1 MLNKKLTKKLEKF
14 IALCYYNSEKVII
27 VKLNIDLSNFNENLK
42 KSGGDNM
49 SKTRKLSYG
58 EIAYEPLDV
67 RGAMQE
73 ATRCLLCEDAPCSQ
87 DCPAKTNPGKFI
99 RSIRFRN
106 FKGAA
111 ETIRENNILG
121 ASCALVCP
129 YDKLCEK
136 ACSRTGIDKPI
147 EIGKLQAFAMEQEK
161 AHGMQILK
169 KGESIGKKVACIGS
183 GPASLAAAAELL
195 KNGVDVTIYEQFDKA
210 GGVLRY
216 GINPSRLSRDVV
228 DYDISKLQE
237 LGAEFIFNTKITY
250 DDIAKLREDY
260 DAVFVGVGLWK
271 TWLPDIEGTD
281 LENVYTAVEFLKE
294 MYETG
299 GKLDL
304 GDDVVVIGGGDV
316 AMDCATS
323 AKQAGAKNVS
333 IVYRRTIEEA
343 PANIQELNYAYSLG
357 IPIYTRMAPEKIHGD
372 KKVELMEFKSW
383 DEVSSMK
390 LNASTVVFAVGQK
403 LEDEYADVKKEAG
416 LYIAG
421 DAVNGGETVVKAVA
435 EGKGAALEILAYLK

>member
-1 MLNKKLTKKLEKF
+1 
-14 IALCYYNSEKVII
+14 
-27 VKLNIDLSNFNENLK
+27 
-42 KSGGDNM
+42 M

-58 EIAYEPLDV
+58 ELSYEPLDV

-87 DCPAKTNPGKFI
+87 DCPAKTDPGKFI

-121 ASCALVCP
+121 ATCALVCP

-147 EIGKLQAFAMEQEK
+147 EIGRLQSFAMDQERIHK
-161 AHGMQILK
+161 MQVIK

-183 GPASLAAAAELL
+183 GPASLAAAAELA
-195 KNGVDVTIYEQFDKA
+195 KNGVDVTIYEQYEKA

-216 GINPSRLSRDVV
+216 GINPSRLSRNTV
-228 DYDISKLQE
+228 DYDISKVEE
-237 LGAEFIFNTKITY
+237 LGVKFEFGKKITY
-250 DDIAKLREDY
+250 DQIEDLKKEY

-271 TWLPDIEGTD
+271 TWLPEIEGIE
-281 LENVYTAVEFLKE
+281 LKGVYTAVDFLKE
-294 MYETG
+294 MYEND
-299 GKLDL
+299 GKIEL
-304 GDDVVVIGGGDV
+304 GEDVVIVGGGDV

-343 PANIQELNYAYSLG
+343 PANIQELSYAYSLG
-357 IPIYTRMAPEKIHGD
+357 IPVHTRFAPEKIHGNG
-372 KKVELMEFKSW
+372 KVELVEFKSW
-383 DEVSSMK
+383 DEVSTMNLK
-390 LNASTVVFAVGQK
+390 ASTVVFAIGQK
-403 LEDEYADVKKEAG
+403 LEDDYEGVKKG
-416 LYIAG
+416 NGVFIAG
-421 DAVNGGETVVKAVA
+421 DARNGGDTVVKAVA

>member
-1 MLNKKLTKKLEKF
+1 
-14 IALCYYNSEKVII
+14 
-27 VKLNIDLSNFNENLK
+27 
-42 KSGGDNM
+42 M

-58 EIAYEPLDV
+58 ELSYEPLDV

-87 DCPAKTNPGKFI
+87 DCPAKTDPGKFI

-121 ASCALVCP
+121 ATCALVCP

-147 EIGKLQAFAMEQEK
+147 EIGRLQSFAMDQERIHK
-161 AHGMQILK
+161 MQVLK

-183 GPASLAAAAELL
+183 GPASLAAAAELA
-195 KNGVDVTIYEQFDKA
+195 KNGVDVTIYEQYEKA

-216 GINPSRLSRDVV
+216 GINPSRLSRNTV
-228 DYDISKLQE
+228 DYDISKVEE
-237 LGAEFIFNTKITY
+237 LGVKFEFGKKITY
-250 DDIAKLREDY
+250 DQIEDLKKEY

-271 TWLPDIEGTD
+271 TWLPEIEGIE
-281 LENVYTAVEFLKE
+281 LKGVYTAVDFLKE
-294 MYETG
+294 MYEND
-299 GKLDL
+299 GKIEL
-304 GDDVVVIGGGDV
+304 GEDVVIVGGGDV

-333 IVYRRTIEEA
+333 IVYRRSIEEA
-343 PANIQELNYAYSLG
+343 PANIQELSYAYSLG
-357 IPIYTRMAPEKIHGD
+357 IPVHTRFAPEKIHGD
-372 KKVELMEFKSW
+372 GKVELVEFKSW
-383 DEVSSMK
+383 DEVSTMNLK
-390 LNASTVVFAVGQK
+390 ASTVVFAIGQK
-403 LEDEYADVKKEAG
+403 LEDDYEGVKKG
-416 LYIAG
+416 NGVFIAG
-421 DAVNGGETVVKAVA
+421 DARNGGETVVKAVA

>member
-1 MLNKKLTKKLEKF
+1 
-14 IALCYYNSEKVII
+14 
-27 VKLNIDLSNFNENLK
+27 
-42 KSGGDNM
+42 M

-58 EIAYEPLDV
+58 ELSYEPLDV

-87 DCPAKTNPGKFI
+87 DCPAKTDPGKFI

-121 ASCALVCP
+121 ATCALVCP

-147 EIGKLQAFAMEQEK
+147 EIGRLQSFAMDQERIHK
-161 AHGMQILK
+161 MQVLK

-183 GPASLAAAAELL
+183 GPASLAAAAELA
-195 KNGVDVTIYEQFDKA
+195 KNGVDVTIYEQYEKA

-216 GINPSRLSRDVV
+216 GINPSRLSRNTV
-228 DYDISKLQE
+228 DYDISKVEE
-237 LGAEFIFNTKITY
+237 LGVKFEFGKKITY
-250 DDIAKLREDY
+250 DQIEDLKKEY

-271 TWLPDIEGTD
+271 TWLPEIEGID
-281 LENVYTAVEFLKE
+281 LKGVYTAVDFLKE
-294 MYETG
+294 MYEND
-299 GKLDL
+299 GKIEL
-304 GDDVVVIGGGDV
+304 GEDVVIVGGGDV

-333 IVYRRTIEEA
+333 IVYRRSIEEA
-343 PANIQELNYAYSLG
+343 PANIQELSYAYSLG
-357 IPIYTRMAPEKIHGD
+357 VPVHTRFAPEKIHGD
-372 KKVELMEFKSW
+372 GKVELVEFKSW
-383 DEVSSMK
+383 DEVSTMNLK
-390 LNASTVVFAVGQK
+390 ASTVVFAIGQK
-403 LEDEYADVKKEAG
+403 LEDDYEGVKKG
-416 LYIAG
+416 NGVFIAG
-421 DAVNGGETVVKAVA
+421 DARNGGETVVKAVA